1 MSVDLSAKSLAQ
13 WFSDPEQHKCGYCK
27 SSSGSMSFGMLTE
40 ELTVEDYK
48 DLIDRGWRR
57 SGKYCYKPIMN
68 ETCCPQYAIRCD
80 TTQFTLNKSHKKIM
94 KKFNKFLNDGVFN
107 KNTYTHQQDE
117 STIQMPGFNK
127 VSTIIDL
134 YQEITTEEGNLNNIT
149 YNEVKDTDGDKH
161 LAQTSIDNGTKKS
174 NAFAD
179 SINTSSLPIYN
190 KKGLKE
196 GTGADPTR
204 PPCKKAKLLRL
215 EKKKDKLSLKG
226 EQLPL
231 APKSNGTEKSLRQ
244 FLEDVQPSFK
254 HKLKLKLISTTRGEE
269 WKQVKD
275 VEFELYFKYQSIVHN
290 DPPERWTVRNFER
303 FLVSSPLKLVLERMD
318 VSHETFRESSDL
330 FKKYQMAVHNERPDD
345 CDDDSFY
352 EFLVSTP
359 LKHKPFP
366 NGIDG
371 PGYGSFHQQYWID
384 DKLIAVGVI
393 DILPGCLS
401 SVYFFYDPD
410 YRDLTLGTYG
420 SLREIQLVLD
430 LQNKIPNFKYYYM
443 GFYIHSCPKM
453 RYKGKLNPSY
463 LLCPETYTWF
473 KIDKCVPKLDI
484 SKYSRLNEDSRVVD
498 TNSGTVDE
506 VNKIMVVYGH
516 KLMYMRDFLRV
527 CEDQKDGFN
536 NLVKQV
542 GKKSA
547 LNIVFWVCSS

>member
-303 FLVSSPLKLVLERMD
+303 FLVSSPLK
-318 VSHETFRESSDL
+318 
-330 FKKYQMAVHNERPDD
+330 
-345 CDDDSFY
+345 
-352 EFLVSTP
+352 
-359 LKHKPFP
+359 HKPFP